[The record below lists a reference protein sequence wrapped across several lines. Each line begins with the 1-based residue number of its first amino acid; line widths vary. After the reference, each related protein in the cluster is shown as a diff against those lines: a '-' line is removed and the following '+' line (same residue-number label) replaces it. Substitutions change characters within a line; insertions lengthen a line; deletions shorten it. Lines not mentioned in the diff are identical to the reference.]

1 MPTYEYACDNCG
13 EQFDIFQSIKD
24 APATVCE
31 KCGGH
36 LTKLLSAGSGLI
48 FKGSGFYITDYKTK
62 SGGEPAGGGESKSSG
77 SGESGGSG
85 ASSAPVGPAS
95 SPAPA
100 SGSTPAPTAAAPK
113 ADK

>member
-1 MPTYEYACDNCG
+1 MPTYEYACDNCE
-13 EQFDIFQSIKD
+13 EQFEIFQSIKD

-62 SGGEPAGGGESKSSG
+62 SGGEPAGGGESKSGTTSG
-77 SGESGGSG
+77 NSNSTPTAAGTQG
-85 ASSAPVGPAS
+85 A
-95 SPAPA
+95 
-100 SGSTPAPTAAAPK
+100 STPAPSTAPAKNDPK
-113 ADK
+113 